1 MPMVVR
7 LEAVNIL
14 DWLIGGVEKV
24 PVWEHVEY
32 LVRFMVT
39 SFIHKSTLEFYPY
52 HLSLDLEL
60 VLTYRRAQLI

>member
-24 PVWEHVEY
+24 HVWEHAEY
-32 LVRFMVT
+32 FT
-39 SFIHKSTLEFYPY
+39 
-52 HLSLDLEL
+52 EL
-60 VLTYRRAQLI
+60 GYW